1 MCDMVYVTQVI
12 IVQIKQYSI
21 SVSRW
26 TFLTYLVGK
35 EKKMTVLILLLCAVI
50 RPADESNLWDC
61 VEPWMGSTGRQ
72 ELELV
77 QDDW

>member
-1 MCDMVYVTQVI
+1 MCDMVYVTQVM

-21 SVSRW
+21 S
-26 TFLTYLVGK
+26 VGK